1 MGCTAARKRAFSAS
15 SNSVT
20 QMPRLRIFCSAFA
33 SRRAQSSRSVCAL
46 SRAQARITSGKLSS
60 NAASFS
66 ITAGLASCT
75 SGTRVWCLLDG
86 VNGEADLGE
95 HLGGGLYAR
104 EVDYLCKHEWAQ
116 DAEDILWRRS
126 KLGLFLS
133 PSQQVRLG
141 QYLQSEH
148 PHRPRV
154 HAA

>member
-1 MGCTAARKRAFSAS
+1 EALTEQLANRYAWLDRELALRWAR
-15 SNSVT
+15 T
-20 QMPRLRIFCSAFA
+20 Y
-33 SRRAQSSRSVCAL
+33 
-46 SRAQARITSGKLSS
+46 
-60 NAASFS
+60 
-66 ITAGLASCT
+66 
-75 SGTRVWCLLDG
+75 GTRVWRLLDG